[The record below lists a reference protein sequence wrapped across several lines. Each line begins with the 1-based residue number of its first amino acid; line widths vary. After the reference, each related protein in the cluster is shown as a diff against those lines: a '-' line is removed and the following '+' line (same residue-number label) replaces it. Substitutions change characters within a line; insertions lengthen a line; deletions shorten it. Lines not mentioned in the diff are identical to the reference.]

1 MWRQDLSSWDVGSA
15 LPTPAPS
22 RPASMDYGPRA
33 PPPSLR
39 GYALGSDLGSNMGSR
54 LGSELGR

>member
-1 MWRQDLSSWDVGSA
+1 
-15 LPTPAPS
+15 
-22 RPASMDYGPRA
+22 MDYGPRA